1 MSGHS
6 KWHNIQN
13 TKGKADAARSKI
25 FTKISREIAVAVKLG
40 GSNPASNAKLASLIT
55 KAKQNNIPNDNI
67 DRTIKK
73 ASGELGSVNYESCT
87 YEGYGVGGSAVI
99 VECLTDNKNRTAG
112 DVRHAFDKFGGSL
125 GATGCVSY
133 LFQRKGIIV
142 IPRVEGLDSDM
153 LMLDA
158 LDAGAV
164 DVQEYDDEVEV
175 ITTPNDV
182 QTVNEKLEKAGYKSF
197 SAEVCLVPDNYVDLD
212 ETKMATFMR
221 MLDMLNDL
229 DDVQEVYHN
238 VNLPENDDEEE

>member
-25 FTKISREIAVAVKLG
+25 FTKIAREIAVAVKLG
-40 GSNPASNAKLASLIT
+40 GANPSSNPKLSSLIT

-67 DRTIKK
+67 ERTIKK
-73 ASGELGSVNYESCT
+73 ASGEVNSVNYENCT

-125 GATGCVSY
+125 GSSGCVSY
-133 LFQRKGIIV
+133 LFERKGIIIV
-142 IPRVEGLDSDM
+142 PRVEGLDSDA

-158 LDAGAV
+158 LDCGAI
-164 DVQEYDDEVEV
+164 DIEEYDDEIEV
-175 ITTPNDV
+175 ITNASDV
-182 QTVNEKLEKAGYKSF
+182 QEVNSKLENLGYKSF
-197 SAEVCLVPDNYVDLD
+197 SAEYYLIPSNYGDLD
-212 ETKMATFMR
+212 ETKLTTFQK

-238 VNLPENDDEEE
+238 VNLPEE

>member
-13 TKGKADAARSKI
+13 TKGKADAARSKT

-40 GSNPASNAKLASLIT
+40 GSNPASNAKLASLIA

-67 DRTIKK
+67 ERTIKK

-133 LFQRKGIIV
+133 LFQRKGVIV

-175 ITTPNDV
+175 ITQPNDV
-182 QTVNEKLEKAGYKSF
+182 AEVNEKLEKAGYKSF
-197 SAEVCLVPDNYVDLD
+197 SAEACLVPDNYVDLD
-212 ETKMATFMR
+212 DTKMATFMR
-221 MLDMLNDL
+221 MLDMLNDS

-238 VNLPENDDEEE
+238 VNLPESDDEE

>member
-25 FTKISREIAVAVKLG
+25 FTKIAREIAVAVKLG
-40 GSNPASNAKLASLIT
+40 GANPSSNAKLASLIT

-67 DRTIKK
+67 ERTIKK
-73 ASGELGSVNYESCT
+73 ASGELGSVNYEACT
-87 YEGYGVGGSAVI
+87 YEGYGIGGSAVI

-125 GATGCVSY
+125 GSTGCVSY

-142 IPRVEGLDSDM
+142 IPRVEGLDSDE
-153 LMLDA
+153 LMMSA

-164 DVQEYDDEVEV
+164 DVIEYDDEIEV
-175 ITTPNDV
+175 ITEPNDV
-182 QTVNEKLEKAGYKSF
+182 QIVAEKLDNVGYKNV
-197 SAEVCLVPDNYVDLD
+197 SAESSLIPDNYVDLD
-212 ETKMATFMR
+212 ETKQATFIK
-221 MLDMLNDL
+221 MLSMLEDL

-238 VNLPENDDEEE
+238 VNLPDCEEE